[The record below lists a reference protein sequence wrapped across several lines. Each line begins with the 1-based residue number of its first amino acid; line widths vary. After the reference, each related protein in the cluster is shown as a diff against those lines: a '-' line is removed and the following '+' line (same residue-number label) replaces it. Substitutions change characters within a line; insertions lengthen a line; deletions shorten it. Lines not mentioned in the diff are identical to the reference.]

1 MFRRRLLIV
10 LITLALPASFA
21 GEVQSHG
28 LMFEKWLRE
37 TFFGGYV
44 PKGYTQKWDI
54 PAEANPDHG
63 GIPVNPKAARF
74 GSPVDFGDALRQY
87 DIVEKRERFLLI
99 VGFWKQISKEQKR
112 WVNAQTVTV
121 EPELWAKLWGPV
133 QRADLERLVAV
144 IKDPALS
151 IAEARAQVKALKARP
166 PFTDAI
172 LQVNPKIDT
181 SQRRLQCSLRS
192 EDFFKYLAPDAKAG
206 EDPEPKV
213 FGIPLPQDFAS
224 RARET
229 K

>member
-1 MFRRRLLIV
+1 MLRRRLLIV
-10 LITLALPASFA
+10 LTTLALPASFA

-37 TFFGGYV
+37 TFFGGYI
-44 PKGYTQKWDI
+44 PKGYTQKWDS

-63 GIPVNPKAARF
+63 GIPVNPKAAKF

-112 WVNAQTVTV
+112 WVNVQAVTV

-144 IKDPALS
+144 IKDQSLS
-151 IAEARAQVKALKARP
+151 IAEARARVKALKAKP

-172 LQVNPKIDT
+172 LQVNPKIDA

-192 EDFFKYLAPDAKAG
+192 EDFFKYLAPDARAG

-213 FGIPLPQDFAS
+213 FGVPIPQDFAS

>member
-1 MFRRRLLIV
+1 MLRRRLLIV
-10 LITLALPASFA
+10 LTTLALPASFA

-37 TFFGGYV
+37 TFFGGYI
-44 PKGYTQKWDI
+44 PRGYTQKWDI
-54 PAEANPDHG
+54 PAEANRDHG
-63 GIPVNPKAARF
+63 GVPVNPKAAKF

-112 WVNAQTVTV
+112 WVNVQAVTV
-121 EPELWAKLWGPV
+121 EPEMWSKLWGPV

-151 IAEARAQVKALKARP
+151 IAEARAQVKALKAKP

-172 LQVNPKIDT
+172 LQVNPKIDA

-192 EDFFKYLAPDAKAG
+192 EDFFKYLAPDAKPG

-213 FGIPLPQDFAS
+213 FGVPIPQDFDS
-224 RARET
+224 RARQT